1 MKIAFSVKEPRP
13 DSMIDSQFG
22 RGKAFVFFDTET
34 GNRSLLPNPFA
45 QVRDGAG
52 TGAALMMIEQG
63 VDVVIS
69 GSFGSKAAR
78 VLGEAEVSM
87 YRFTSGTVID
97 NLPVME
103 RERKR

>member
-1 MKIAFSVKEPRP
+1 
-13 DSMIDSQFG
+13 
-22 RGKAFVFFDTET
+22 
-34 GNRSLLPNPFA
+34 
-45 QVRDGAG
+45 
-52 TGAALMMIEQG
+52 MMIEQG